1 MIALPHTEN
10 SPFFYRDVGYFGR
23 GHCDALT
30 MVWFVEGKFS
40 EVFLIR
46 LSGLDSELG
55 FKLCFLFWW
64 DGVDVVGALG
74 FRTKGREIE
83 VG

>member
-1 MIALPHTEN
+1 
-10 SPFFYRDVGYFGR
+10 
-23 GHCDALT
+23 